1 MRVAIVHDFL
11 MQMGGAE
18 KVVEVFHDL
27 FPDAPIYTS
36 AYDPSAMPASYRS
49 WDVRTSFLQKLPAK
63 RLTHR
68 GALLLYPTAF
78 ESFDLSSYDLVLS
91 SSSAF
96 SKGVITQPHTTH
108 ICYTHS
114 PMRYAWA
121 TNSYV
126 EKERIFSPLRSLLAP
141 GLHYLRTW
149 DAIASMR
156 VDRYIANSSAVARR
170 IRKFYRREA
179 EVVHPPVD
187 TNRFQMAP
195 RDEIGDYG
203 IVASRL
209 VPYKRV
215 DLAVRAFT
223 KLKRPLKVVG
233 TGRQLES
240 LKAIAGPTIEFLGY
254 VSDAEL
260 PGLVAR
266 ARMYLMPG
274 EEDFGIAPVEANAA
288 GVPVVAFAAGGALD
302 VQVEGKSG
310 LLFRSQTVDE
320 LCDAVERAYAYDW
333 DPNVIR
339 ENAMRFD
346 TPNFRAKIQHVIA
359 TTSPGDRR
367 EEGGDRRRNP
377 QGAPRAGDR
386 RRAVVQHGRVV
397 WFDRRRHILSPDG
410 KTVIGE
416 RTIDLSVP
424 SDIVPV
430 EAPTRLVVPDSMIAA
445 PEIPTPTPAPEEKQ
459 GGSEASS
466 PQLRSDATV
475 QIHDASPPTESAA
488 TVPALHS
495 VTRNGHYTNGHVRRP
510 PSGAN
515 GDHNNY
521 NAAFDEDFH

>member
-1 MRVAIVHDFL
+1 

-27 FPDAPIYTS
+27 FPDAPVYTS
-36 AYDPSAMPASYRS
+36 AYDPDAMPDAYRS
-49 WDVRTSFLQKLPAK
+49 WDIRTSFLQKLPAK

-121 TNSYV
+121 TSSYV
-126 EKERIFSPLRSLLAP
+126 EKERISSPLRSMLLP

-149 DAIASMR
+149 DAIAAMR

-187 TNRFQMAP
+187 TDRFQIAP
-195 RDEIGDYG
+195 RDEVGDYG

-223 KLKRPLKVVG
+223 KLGRPLKVIG
-233 TGRQLES
+233 TGRQLDS
-240 LKAIAGPTIEFLGY
+240 LKGVAGPTIEFLGY
-254 VSDAEL
+254 VPDSEL

-266 ARMYLMPG
+266 AKMYLMPG

-310 LLFRSQTVDE
+310 LLFRRQSVDE
-320 LCDAVERAYAYDW
+320 LCDAVERAYAFDW
-333 DPNVIR
+333 DPAVIR

-346 TPNFRAKIQHVIA
+346 TPSFRTKIEHVIA
-359 TTSPGDRR
+359 TTHAGNRR
-367 EEGGDRRRNP
+367 DEGVERRRNP
-377 QGAPRAGDR
+377 QGRPRGGSAQDR
-386 RRAVVQHGRVV
+386 RRTVIKDGRVI
-397 WFDRRRHILSPDG
+397 WYDRRIHILSPDG
-410 KTVIGE
+410 KTVVGE
-416 RTIDLSVP
+416 RSVELNTP
-424 SDIVPV
+424 SDIIPV
-430 EAPTRLVVPDSMIAA
+430 EAPTRMVVPDSLMA
-445 PEIPTPTPAPEEKQ
+445 PIQ
-459 GGSEASS
+459 EALPRDDENPQQTEALAS
-466 PQLRSDATV
+466 QLRHDGAV
-475 QIHDASPPTESAA
+475 QIHDASPASENVAST
-488 TVPALHS
+488 PALHAITS
-495 VTRNGHYTNGHVRRP
+495 NGHYLNTTIRLS
-510 PSGAN
+510 PSATN
-515 GDHNNY
+515 GDHT
-521 NAAFDEDFH
+521 EKKSSSS

>member
-1 MRVAIVHDFL
+1 

-27 FPDAPIYTS
+27 FPDAPVYTS
-36 AYDPSAMPASYRS
+36 AYDPDAMPAAYRS
-49 WDVRTSFLQKLPAK
+49 WDIRTSFLQKLPAK

-68 GALLLYPTAF
+68 AALLLYPTAF

-121 TNSYV
+121 TSSYV
-126 EKERIFSPLRSLLAP
+126 EKERISSPLRSLLLP

-187 TNRFQMAP
+187 TDRFQIAP
-195 RDEIGDYG
+195 RDEVGDYG

-223 KLKRPLKVVG
+223 KLKLPLKVVG

-240 LKAIAGPTIEFLGY
+240 LKAVAGPTIEFLGY
-254 VSDAEL
+254 VPDSQL

-266 ARMYLMPG
+266 AKMYLMPG

-310 LLFRSQTVDE
+310 LLFRRQSVDE
-320 LCDAVERAYAYDW
+320 LCDAVERAYAFDW
-333 DPNVIR
+333 DPDVIR

-346 TPNFRAKIQHVIA
+346 MPSFRAKIEHVIA
-359 TTSPGDRR
+359 TTHPGNRR
-367 EEGGDRRRNP
+367 DENVERRRSSQGRPRGSAQDRRRTVMKD
-377 QGAPRAGDR
+377 GRVIWYDR
-386 RRAVVQHGRVV
+386 RL
-397 WFDRRRHILSPDG
+397 HILSPDG
-410 KTVIGE
+410 KTVVGE
-416 RTIDLSVP
+416 RSVELSVP
-424 SDIVPV
+424 TDIVPV
-430 EAPTRLVVPDSMIAA
+430 EAPTRMVVPDSLMA
-445 PEIPTPTPAPEEKQ
+445 PIQSNNPASDENPPET
-459 GGSEASS
+459 EALAS
-466 PQLRSDATV
+466 QLRNDGAV
-475 QIHDASPPTESAA
+475 QIHDATPSSE
-488 TVPALHS
+488 TVSSTPALHS
-495 VTRNGHYTNGHVRRP
+495 VTRNGHYLNGHIRL
-510 PSGAN
+510 PSSATN
-515 GDHNNY
+515 GDHSDNNGTT
-521 NAAFDEDFH
+521 N

>member
-27 FPDAPIYTS
+27 FPDAPVFTS
-36 AYDPSAMPASYRS
+36 AYDPEAMPRAYRA
-49 WDVRTSFLQKLPAK
+49 WDIRTSFLQKLPAK

-68 GALLLYPTAF
+68 AALLLYPTAF

-121 TNSYV
+121 TSSYV
-126 EKERIFSPLRSLLAP
+126 EKERISSPLRSLLAP

-149 DAIASMR
+149 DAIAAMR

-187 TNRFQMAP
+187 TDRFQLAP
-195 RDEIGDYG
+195 RGEVGDYG

-223 KLKRPLKVVG
+223 KLGRPLKVIG

-240 LKAIAGPTIEFLGY
+240 LKAIAGPTIQFLGY
-254 VSDAEL
+254 VPDSKL
-260 PGLVAR
+260 PGLIAR
-266 ARMYLMPG
+266 AKMYLMPG
-274 EEDFGIAPVEANAA
+274 EEDFGIAPVEANAS
-288 GVPVVAFAAGGALD
+288 GVPVVAYAAGGALD

-310 LLFRSQTVDE
+310 VLFRPQTVE
-320 LCDAVERAYAYDW
+320 ALCGAIESAYQTEW
-333 DPNVIR
+333 DPDVIR
-339 ENAMRFD
+339 QNAMRFD
-346 TPNFRAKIQHVIA
+346 TPSFRAKIQHVIA

-367 EEGGDRRRNP
+367 DEEGDRRRNP
-377 QGAPRAGDR
+377 QGSPREGDR
-386 RRAVVQHGRVV
+386 RRAVVKDGRFA
-397 WFDRRRHILSPDG
+397 WFDRRRHILAPDG

-416 RTIDLSVP
+416 REGGSSAP
-424 SDIVPV
+424 SDIVSV
-430 EAPTRLVVPDSMIAA
+430 EAPTRLVTPDFPVASERPAKEERQNEGEFTANQRHDGPVEIHAGA
-445 PEIPTPTPAPEEKQ
+445 PSNEKVAEVV
-459 GGSEASS
+459 G
-466 PQLRSDATV
+466 
-475 QIHDASPPTESAA
+475 
-488 TVPALHS
+488 LHS
-495 VTRNGHYTNGHVRRP
+495 VTRNGHCLNGHVRRP
-510 PSGAN
+510 NTSAPDESLD
-515 GDHNNY
+515 GD
-521 NAAFDEDFH
+521 EELPGSL